1 MLKIHPKRL
10 IFSDRTLRKAVNREI
25 MIANKV
31 RGNFSFLAGFYDF
44 FYTKNYAIF
53 VYEYYSAG
61 TLGTF
66 FGHDQLNLLEIIVIM
81 RDLFCGLEELKYLNI
96 IHKNLNENVIFL
108 SKSTLKI
115 GGYEYCEMN
124 DCKKLEEFDHNFLLT
139 VLNKCVATVPPEV
152 LFNRTCGV
160 KTPIY
165 SYGVIFYKLLHQ
177 SYPSDI
183 DNAIDMTNAYLSREF
198 YYELREDLPP
208 EFTYILRNALQ
219 VNYEYRLS
227 PYD

>member
-1 MLKIHPKRL
+1 
-10 IFSDRTLRKAVNREI
+10 
-25 MIANKV
+25 
-31 RGNFSFLAGFYDF
+31 
-44 FYTKNYAIF
+44 
-53 VYEYYSAG
+53 
-61 TLGTF
+61 
-66 FGHDQLNLLEIIVIM
+66 
-81 RDLFCGLEELKYLNI
+81 
-96 IHKNLNENVIFL
+96 
-108 SKSTLKI
+108 
-115 GGYEYCEMN
+115 
-124 DCKKLEEFDHNFLLT
+124 
-139 VLNKCVATVPPEV
+139 VATVPPEV

-183 DNAIDMTNAYLSREF
+183 DNVIDMTNAYLSREF